1 MSTEPNIGS
10 PLFYGVFLTAVL
22 LMIAIDMLTLKK
34 NGSHKVSTKEALAW
48 TAVWIA
54 ASCAFAGWLY
64 WEIAANPA
72 YGHELA
78 KTKVMEYFTGYVLEK
93 SLAVDN
99 LFVFL
104 LIFGYFKIPPQ
115 YQHRI
120 LLYGVFGAI
129 ILRAVMIFVGA
140 VLVSRFEWILY
151 LFGAFLLY
159 TGIKMIRQSGD
170 EDADLSQNPILQW
183 LQKHIRVS
191 QTLDGEKFFTREN
204 GRRLATPLLLV
215 LAMVELSDVVFAVDS
230 IPAVFAVTTDPFIV
244 LTSNIFAILGLR
256 AMYFLLADMADRFV
270 FLNYGLAFVLS
281 FIGGKMLLLHW
292 IHIPVAVSLAVVFG
306 ALGASV
312 LTSLAYSRKI
322 EKNK

>member
-1 MSTEPNIGS
+1 MSAEPNIGS

-34 NGSHKVSTKEALAW
+34 NGSHKVSTREALAW

-54 ASCAFAGWLY
+54 ASCLFAGWLY

-159 TGIKMIRQSGD
+159 TGIKMIRQSEN

-215 LAMVELSDVVFAVDS
+215 LVMVELSDVVFAVDS

-244 LTSNIFAILGLR
+244 LPSNIFAILGLR

-306 ALGASV
+306 ALGASI
-312 LTSLAYSRKI
+312 LTSLAYSRKMA
-322 EKNK
+322 KNK